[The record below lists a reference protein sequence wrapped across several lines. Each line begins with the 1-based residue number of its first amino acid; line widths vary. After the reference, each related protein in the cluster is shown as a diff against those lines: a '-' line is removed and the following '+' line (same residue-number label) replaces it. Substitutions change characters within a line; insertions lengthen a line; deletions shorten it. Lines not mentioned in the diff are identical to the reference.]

1 MPKELTLNDFN
12 EMQYAPPSGRA
23 GCPESPSVLSVQA
36 HAIPTVSALAFVNND
51 SPQKEKKHKISSKV
65 NQRSGQTTDR
75 LMNDF
80 FTTANVDQNCDELE
94 KKQLKEALSALS
106 ERLLLL

>member
-1 MPKELTLNDFN
+1 MATPGDGDTHLTN
-12 EMQYAPPSGRA
+12 EIAQ
-23 GCPESPSVLSVQA
+23 
-36 HAIPTVSALAFVNND
+36 I
-51 SPQKEKKHKISSKV
+51 QKEKKHKISSKV

-106 ERLLLL
+106 ERLLLFQNIKDEKLASDN